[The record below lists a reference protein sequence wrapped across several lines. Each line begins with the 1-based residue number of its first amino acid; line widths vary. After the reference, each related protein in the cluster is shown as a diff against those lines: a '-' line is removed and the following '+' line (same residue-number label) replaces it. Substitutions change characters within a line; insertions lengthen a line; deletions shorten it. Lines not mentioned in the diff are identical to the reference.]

1 MKQKV
6 FQTLKS
12 EKGEASYIGTFV
24 YILVAAIMIA
34 FIINVFQVISVK
46 QQMDHLADQLVK
58 QIQLNGG
65 ENDDTNS
72 LFTYLADQI
81 SGAEGLTYDV
91 DSPDDTDQIQIGTP
105 FYVSVSG
112 RCHLKFTS
120 VSNNV
125 HSHLRLEAASGTHY
139 HPGQR
144 RRCE

>member
-72 LFTYLADQI
+72 LFTHLANQI

-112 RCHLKFTS
+112 RCHLGGFWK
-120 VSNNV
+120 
-125 HSHLRLEAASGTHY
+125 LRLVPITTRASGAGVSEHY
-139 HPGQR
+139 WKPR
-144 RRCE
+144 

>member
-6 FQTLKS
+6 FLTLKS

-81 SGAEGLTYDV
+81 SGAEGLTYNV
-91 DSPDDTDQIQIGTP
+91 DSSDDTEQIQIGTP

-112 RCHLKFTS
+112 QCHLGGFWK
-120 VSNNV
+120 
-125 HSHLRLEAASGTHY
+125 LRLVPITIRASGAGVSEHY
-139 HPGQR
+139 WKPR
-144 RRCE
+144 

>member
-1 MKQKV
+1 MKISKQTKETQVSGPPARPAFFIASRKGDFLKQKV

-65 ENDDTNS
+65 GE
-72 LFTYLADQI
+72 
-81 SGAEGLTYDV
+81 
-91 DSPDDTDQIQIGTP
+91 
-105 FYVSVSG
+105 
-112 RCHLKFTS
+112 R
-120 VSNNV
+120 
-125 HSHLRLEAASGTHY
+125 
-139 HPGQR
+139 
-144 RRCE
+144 

>member
-72 LFTYLADQI
+72 LFTH
-81 SGAEGLTYDV
+81 LTYDV

-112 RCHLKFTS
+112 RCHLGGFWK
-120 VSNNV
+120 
-125 HSHLRLEAASGTHY
+125 LRLVPITIRASGAGVSEHY
-139 HPGQR
+139 WKPR
-144 RRCE
+144 

>member
-1 MKQKV
+1 MGWSLSPSPFNPV
-6 FQTLKS
+6 
-12 EKGEASYIGTFV
+12 SYTHLDV
-24 YILVAAIMIA
+24 Y
-34 FIINVFQVISVK
+34 K
-46 QQMDHLADQLVK
+46 R

-112 RCHLKFTS
+112 RCHLGGFWK
-120 VSNNV
+120 
-125 HSHLRLEAASGTHY
+125 LRLVPITIRASGAGVSEHY
-139 HPGQR
+139 WKPR
-144 RRCE
+144 